1 MITATTT
8 ALAPDIPKS
17 TITETDI
24 DLFAFVVSL
33 TAYAMSG
40 SRYVRPPGQESTAAG
55 RSTGPG
61 PSSPEIMLPN
71 RTKRDCRLETPA
83 VAVLNSTPNWFVIF
97 AATVIVAASTKTKS
111 AFRRLTKRNMRG
123 EVIKMSMK
131 LTTRLRWAFA
141 CVVGSLI
148 LALPAELG

>member
-1 MITATTT
+1 VITATTT

-55 RSTGPG
+55 RSTRPG

-83 VAVLNSTPNWFVIF
+83 SRVGL
-97 AATVIVAASTKTKS
+97 VAARSIP
-111 AFRRLTKRNMRG
+111 
-123 EVIKMSMK
+123 VP
-131 LTTRLRWAFA
+131 TRTRP
-141 CVVGSLI
+141 I
-148 LALPAELG
+148 HR